1 MIGFELC
8 FFFKILMLKK
18 FCEREVAVESAV
30 EFTVEGIFQHTNE
43 NLHDFFFQNAAV
55 AFSALVQ
62 ALDELNVV
70 AIVRYAYDRR
80 CNPQIGVAFPCI
92 KDTYEVTFH
101 LYLFLEIL

>member
-8 FFFKILMLKK
+8 FFFKILMLSFVNMKLQLK
-18 FCEREVAVESAV
+18 VLLNSLWKVSFSTPMRTC
-30 EFTVEGIFQHTNE
+30 II
-43 NLHDFFFQNAAV
+43 FFFQNAAV

>member
-1 MIGFELC
+1 MKLQLKVLLNSLWKVSFSTPMRTCMI
-8 FFFKILMLKK
+8 
-18 FCEREVAVESAV
+18 
-30 EFTVEGIFQHTNE
+30 
-43 NLHDFFFQNAAV
+43 FFFQNAAV

>member
-43 NLHDFFFQNAAV
+43 NLHDLFFPECSSCF
-55 AFSALVQ
+55 FCPCSS
-62 ALDELNVV
+62 
-70 AIVRYAYDRR
+70 
-80 CNPQIGVAFPCI
+80 IG
-92 KDTYEVTFH
+92 
-101 LYLFLEIL
+101 

>member
-1 MIGFELC
+1 MW
-8 FFFKILMLKK
+8 
-18 FCEREVAVESAV
+18 
-30 EFTVEGIFQHTNE
+30 
-43 NLHDFFFQNAAV
+43 FFFQNAAV

-92 KDTYEVTFH
+92 KDAYEVTFH
-101 LYLFLEIL
+101 LYLFLGRFFRDALTIPINKWL